1 MNNNF
6 YLISHS
12 GKVKCAITILFTNF
26 TILAHHVCVLSP
38 NSCTANLYS
47 FRLLYLHS
55 YSSLLWNH
63 LASFRINEYGFQ
75 PVEGDLVL
83 KEDHHPGSTLRYI
96 CIYIY
101 TPAQY
106 FFHCVYLSLY
116 RETLSGPVSKVSR
129 MGNKTIT
136 SRKYQKYL
144 NPEDLLPLDNNYY
157 VHYKMQSCILHIHF
171 SVILIGML
179 SISLHH
185 WIFPVENIP

>member
-6 YLISHS
+6 HLRSHS
-12 GKVKCAITILFTNF
+12 GKVKCANTILSTNF

-96 CIYIY
+96 YIY
-101 TPAQY
+101 MYIHVHLCTILFPL
-106 FFHCVYLSLY
+106 YLSLY
-116 RETLSGPVSKVSR
+116 RETLSGPAVEWATK
-129 MGNKTIT
+129 
-136 SRKYQKYL
+136 
-144 NPEDLLPLDNNYY
+144 LLPVGNI
-157 VHYKMQSCILHIHF
+157 K
-171 SVILIGML
+171 
-179 SISLHH
+179 SI
-185 WIFPVENIP
+185 